1 MIDSEIEMKGLGRK
15 HPANT
20 HNKRSLI
27 RTSHVCHRHR
37 AAGRNQQVEEYKH
50 KYTHTLLLLTTFTTT
65 VVNTNVQP
73 QFQSVKSRPFIS
85 YLTKIHPSRKTMW

>member
-1 MIDSEIEMKGLGRK
+1 MNGIGRK

-27 RTSHVCHRHR
+27 RTSHVCHRRR

-50 KYTHTLLLLTTFTTT
+50 THTHTHTRTHTLL
-65 VVNTNVQP
+65 VNGEIINH
-73 QFQSVKSRPFIS
+73 
-85 YLTKIHPSRKTMW
+85 LKTL

>member
-1 MIDSEIEMKGLGRK
+1 MIDSEIEMKELGRK

-37 AAGRNQQVEEYKH
+37 AAGRNQQVEEYKDT
-50 KYTHTLLLLTTFTTT
+50 YTRS
-65 VVNTNVQP
+65 Q
-73 QFQSVKSRPFIS
+73 QSYETI
-85 YLTKIHPSRKTMW
+85 PSLDLNSI

>member
-27 RTSHVCHRHR
+27 RSSHVCDRRR
-37 AAGRNQQVEEYKH
+37 AAGRNQQVKEYKH
-50 KYTHTLLLLTTFTTT
+50 THTHTHTHTQTHT
-65 VVNTNVQP
+65 HSKNN
-73 QFQSVKSRPFIS
+73 S
-85 YLTKIHPSRKTMW
+85 

>member
-27 RTSHVCHRHR
+27 RISHVCHRRR

-50 KYTHTLLLLTTFTTT
+50 THTHPTIKLSNFG
-65 VVNTNVQP
+65 VVRRIVMLEIA
-73 QFQSVKSRPFIS
+73 FI
-85 YLTKIHPSRKTMW
+85 

>member
-27 RTSHVCHRHR
+27 RTSYVCHRRR
-37 AAGRNQQVEEYKH
+37 AAGRNLQEEDYKH
-50 KYTHTLLLLTTFTTT
+50 THTHTHTHTRM
-65 VVNTNVQP
+65 Q
-73 QFQSVKSRPFIS
+73 
-85 YLTKIHPSRKTMW
+85 YL